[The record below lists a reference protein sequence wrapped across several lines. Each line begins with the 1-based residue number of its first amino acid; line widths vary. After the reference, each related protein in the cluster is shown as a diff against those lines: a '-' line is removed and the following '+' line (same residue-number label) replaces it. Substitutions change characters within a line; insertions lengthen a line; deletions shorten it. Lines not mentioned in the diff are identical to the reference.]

1 MGQRPRAAIWFYA
14 REPNPVVRYT
24 PHFMV
29 AATTRNDDSRLAD
42 IPRSALTARGGLV
55 RFTVDDVLAM
65 VRQGILPEDSTTE
78 LLNGVVVL
86 KDRSDRGGEPLVHG
100 PKHRNCIRK
109 LTLLA
114 AKIESLQQHGQVQL
128 PVVCTEEHMPEP
140 DFSAV
145 RGRDSD
151 YVDRL
156 PAAADVSLVIEA
168 ADSSLERDR
177 DEKLP
182 EYAAAGIPQY
192 LILNLVNN
200 TVEVY
205 SDPDVGR
212 RDYRTRTTHERHES
226 VALMLPDGSLE
237 VPAADLLP

>member
-1 MGQRPRAAIWFYA
+1 
-14 REPNPVVRYT
+14 
-24 PHFMV
+24 MV
-29 AATTRNDDSRLAD
+29 AATTTNSDPHLAE

-78 LLNGVVVL
+78 LLNGVIVL

-109 LTLLA
+109 LMLLA
-114 AKIESLQQHGQVQL
+114 AKIESPNQHGQVQL
-128 PVVCTEEHMPEP
+128 PVVCTQEHMPEP

-145 RGRDSD
+145 RGTDSD
-151 YVDRL
+151 YTDRL
-156 PAAADVSLVIEA
+156 PTAADVSLVIEA

-177 DEKLP
+177 EEKLP
-182 EYAAAGIPQY
+182 EYAAAGIPHY
-192 LILNLVNN
+192 LILNLINN

-205 SDPDVGR
+205 SDPDTEL
-212 RDYRTRTTHERHES
+212 RDYRTRTTRERHET
-226 VALMLPDGSLE
+226 VTLVLPAGSLD
-237 VPAADLLP
+237 VPASELLP